1 MALWPSVLGL
11 WPCAC
16 ALRWRL
22 RLRLRPGRLRQ
33 KNRKLRKSSPGGTK
47 IDPRGGQNASLEAS
61 GSLVGTSAIADSISK
76 SSKTGSKRLL
86 GLSWRVLVP
95 SWGGLGASWGHF
107 RPPGAVPG
115 GSREAPG
122 GYFGS
127 CFGEVEDERVKI
139 ALFSLFLVVFEGKC

>member
-1 MALWPSVLGL
+1 M
-11 WPCAC
+11 
-16 ALRWRL
+16 
-22 RLRLRPGRLRQ
+22 
-33 KNRKLRKSSPGGTK
+33 
-47 IDPRGGQNASLEAS
+47 
-61 GSLVGTSAIADSISK
+61 GTSAIADSISK
-76 SSKTGSKRLL
+76 RSKTGSGRLL

-139 ALFSLFLVVFEGKC
+139 ALFSLFLVVLEGKC